1 MSHDKNEQSSKI
13 FKASW
18 NIYETILA
26 LDYMAHKRIF
36 PIVERACV
44 AFSAHRGNKPLS
56 VWELGCGGA
65 HNSSQ
70 MLRALPLSSYTGI
83 DLAPNVLEVARENL
97 KVLGCPITLKAADLF
112 EAVQTPGEEADLVF
126 SSYALH
132 HITPIERKAIF
143 FAALFKKVRPGG
155 IFVLVDVF
163 RDEGQN
169 REDYLAGYEQMIR
182 YEWTAFRGL
191 VLEEVVSHV
200 RAYDFP
206 EQLSE
211 LDGIAV
217 KAGWSRGR
225 ELCRFG
231 FHRAFLFSK
240 PGL

>member
-1 MSHDKNEQSSKI
+1 MSHDNNDQISRI

-18 NIYETILA
+18 DIYETILG
-26 LDYMAHKRIF
+26 LDYMAHYRIF
-36 PIVERACV
+36 PIVEKACV
-44 AFSAHRGNKPLS
+44 EFAEQRGNKPLS

-65 HNSSQ
+65 HNSSK

-83 DLAPNVLEVARENL
+83 DLALNVLEVARENL
-97 KVLGCPITLKAADLF
+97 KALDCPITLKARDLF
-112 EAVQTPGEEADLVF
+112 DAVQTPGEEADLVF

-132 HITPIERKAIF
+132 HITPIDRKAVF
-143 FAALFKKVRPGG
+143 FAALFQKVRPGG

-182 YEWTAFRGL
+182 SQWTAFQGP

-200 RAYDFP
+200 RAHDFP
-206 EQLSE
+206 EETSE
-211 LDGIAV
+211 LDLVAV
-217 KAGWSRGR
+217 QAGWSKGR

-231 FHRAFLFSK
+231 FHRAMLFAK